1 MKLNTLIATVLLG
14 SALTATAANAATVQ
28 RFIDIDGKTYQLTE
42 VNKENYDYYAGQ
54 LKSRLADLKAEQDL
68 AKFKALANE
77 ASEFAQNA
85 KRTVQDSFVE
95 QHDSQDNARER
106 DMVSIRSGQISK
118 LIHSLDNA
126 THQSDLGAAKQS
138 ILFNAANYL

>member
-14 SALTATAANAATVQ
+14 STLTVTVANAATVQ

-42 VNKENYDYYAGQ
+42 VNKENYNYYAEQ
-54 LKSRLADLKAEQDL
+54 LKSRLADLQAEQDL
-68 AKFKALANE
+68 AKFKTLANE

-95 QHDSQDNARER
+95 QHDAQDNARQR
-106 DMVSIRSGQISK
+106 DMVSVRSGQISK
-118 LIHSLDNA
+118 LISSLEVA
-126 THQSDLGAAKQS
+126 EHQNELSVAKQS
-138 ILFNAANYL
+138 VLFKAANYL

>member
-14 SALTATAANAATVQ
+14 SAFTATAANAATVQ

-42 VNKENYDYYAGQ
+42 VNKENYDYYADQ
-54 LKSRLADLKAEQDL
+54 LKSRLADLQAEQDL

-85 KRTVQDSFVE
+85 KRTVEDSFVE
-95 QHDSQDNARER
+95 QFDAQDNARER
-106 DMVSIRSGQISK
+106 DMVSMRSGQISK
-118 LIHSLDNA
+118 LIRSLDTA
-126 THQSDLGAAKQS
+126 AHQSDLGVAKQS
-138 ILFNAANYL
+138 VLFNAANYL